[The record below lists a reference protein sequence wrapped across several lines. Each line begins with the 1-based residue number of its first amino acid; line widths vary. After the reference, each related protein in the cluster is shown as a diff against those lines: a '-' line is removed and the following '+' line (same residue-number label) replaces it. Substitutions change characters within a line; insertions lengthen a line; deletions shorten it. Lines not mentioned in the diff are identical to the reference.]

1 MLNNFDTSKSN
12 QFVDFQNSPTYW
24 LIFQLVV
31 FSHATIAGFYIQLFQ
46 LFCVVTLWIPSKS
59 FAKMLRRK
67 KDYFTLVGRV
77 NKIFYT
83 TAKHLSEADDSQW
96 TSIRNQH
103 LALKELSDL
112 INDVI
117 SEMMFFYTTYA
128 LSNYS
133 YLFDSVFL
141 TKMETDRLRLL
152 IRYMN
157 IALTYFLAADI
168 CKQVQ

>member
-1 MLNNFDTSKSN
+1 MSKPN
-12 QFVDFQNSPTYW
+12 QFMDFQNSPTCW
-24 LIFQLVV
+24 LVFQLVV
-31 FSHATIAGFYIQLFQ
+31 FSHASIAGFYVKLFQ
-46 LFCVVTLWIPSKS
+46 PFCVVTLWVPSKS
-59 FAKMLRRK
+59 FAKMLHRK
-67 KDYFTLVGRV
+67 NMLLYAGTERV
-77 NKIFYT
+77 STIFYT
-83 TAKHLSEADDSQW
+83 TSKHLSEAEDSQW
-96 TSIRNQH
+96 TGIRNQH

-152 IRYMN
+152 IRYVN
-157 IALTYFLAADI
+157 IALT
-168 CKQVQ
+168 